1 MVEKAIKGGICHA
14 IIRYAK
20 ANNKYMQNYD
30 KNEESSFLE
39 YLNTNNL
46 YDWAMS
52 QPLPVD
58 GFKFV

>member
-1 MVEKAIKGGICHA
+1 MI
-14 IIRYAK
+14 
-20 ANNKYMQNYD
+20 